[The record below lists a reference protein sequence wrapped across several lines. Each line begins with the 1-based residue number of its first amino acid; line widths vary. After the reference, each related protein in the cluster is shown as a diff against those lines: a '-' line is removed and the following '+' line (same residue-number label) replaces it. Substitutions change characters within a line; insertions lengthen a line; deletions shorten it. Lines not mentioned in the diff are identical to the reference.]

1 MSEAAAVTR
10 VRSVL
15 VRLHVDVVPALLL
28 AGGAGALGH
37 RGRSRARGG
46 LGQLVADPLAQG
58 GVGLVALVAAHEE
71 PVVDLVALGVGVE
84 DGAVHFVDP
93 ARNRILLDTVYHDG
107 PDTVA

>member
-71 PVVDLVALGVGVE
+71 PVVDLVVLGVR
-84 DGAVHFVDP
+84 GA
-93 ARNRILLDTVYHDG
+93 DG
-107 PDTVA
+107 PVHEVGPATTTLIL